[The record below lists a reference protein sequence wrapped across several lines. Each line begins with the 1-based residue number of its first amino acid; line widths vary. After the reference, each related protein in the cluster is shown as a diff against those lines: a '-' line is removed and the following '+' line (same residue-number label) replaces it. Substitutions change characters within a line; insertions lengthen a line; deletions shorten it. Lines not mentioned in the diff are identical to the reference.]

1 MYAYAPGLDH
11 GELIA
16 RGHVYLSSMHGEPPR
31 NAFCGRRQRL
41 LMDPG
46 WTGSAPE
53 FGSGQARDNRRKF
66 RAALL
71 SRAGYV
77 GAISNRFE
85 RLSMVNTTQQ
95 VALDQQDSLAV
106 TESPQDAIRSLGSLE
121 HLFWLCDQNSLV
133 HFAVTALIS
142 GETSAR
148 DWRRALDR
156 LQKRH
161 PILSVCIGGEPGSV
175 PSFRQADARP
185 IPLRIVEDEP
195 EPRWEAEVGEEL
207 ATPFNPSQAPL
218 IRAVLIAGARDA
230 AFMLV
235 AHHSIADGLSLAYA
249 IRDTL
254 DAVAGRSL
262 RPLPWLPSQD
272 DMMNLPDSLA
282 DSQEQDQAEA
292 LTPAVY
298 RRHDNARPTVKGL
311 RLSPALTSRVRDRA
325 RQEGTTVH
333 GALCAALVL
342 ASRDVS
348 AWREIPLRILSPINA
363 RPLLDAGESCGVF
376 LGATTSMFDRQ
387 AMDFWDIAR
396 DARIGV
402 AANQTS
408 ENIAAQLSA
417 FRQVVG
423 NGAEVATAAE
433 FGAKVFA
440 SEVMLTN
447 LGSLSFDRQ
456 FGHVT
461 LKAMFGPAVLT
472 GFEGHQTISVATVN
486 GALCLL
492 HTSHTPP
499 EGLLEKTQSVLSQAC
514 DERV

>member
-1 MYAYAPGLDH
+1 MV
-11 GELIA
+11 IA
-16 RGHVYLSSMHGEPPR
+16 TQRG
-31 NAFCGRRQRL
+31 
-41 LMDPG
+41 
-46 WTGSAPE
+46 
-53 FGSGQARDNRRKF
+53 
-66 RAALL
+66 
-71 SRAGYV
+71 
-77 GAISNRFE
+77 
-85 RLSMVNTTQQ
+85 
-95 VALDQQDSLAV
+95 ALDQQESPAV
-106 TESPQDAIRSLGSLE
+106 TGSPQDAIRSLGSLE
-121 HLFWLCDQNSLV
+121 HLFWLLDQNSFV

-195 EPRWEAEVGEEL
+195 EPRWEAEVGKEL
-207 ATPFNPSQAPL
+207 ATPFNPRQAPL
-218 IRAVLIAGARDA
+218 IRAVLIPAARDA
-230 AFMLV
+230 AFILV

-254 DAVAGRSL
+254 DALAGRSL

-272 DMMNLPDSLA
+272 DMMNVPDSRA
-282 DSQEQDQAEA
+282 DGQEQDQAEA

-298 RRHDNARPTVKGL
+298 RRRDNARPRVKGL
-311 RLSPALTSRVRDRA
+311 RLSAGLTSSVRDRA

-348 AWREIPLRILSPINA
+348 AAWREIPLRILSPINA

-376 LGATTSMFDRQ
+376 LGATTSVFDRQ

-423 NGAEVATAAE
+423 NGAEVATVAE
-433 FGAKVFA
+433 FGTKVFA

-456 FGHVT
+456 FGPVT
-461 LKAMFGPAVLT
+461 LKAMFGPAVVT
-472 GFEGHQTISVATVN
+472 GFEGQQTIGVATVN

-499 EGLLEKTQSVLSQAC
+499 EGLLEKMQSVLAHAC
-514 DERV
+514 DERA

>member
-1 MYAYAPGLDH
+1 MRILTKKTQEGWKVRFPH
-11 GELIA
+11 GNPWIERL
-16 RGHVYLSSMHGEPPR
+16 PPR
-31 NAFCGRRQRL
+31 
-41 LMDPG
+41 
-46 WTGSAPE
+46 
-53 FGSGQARDNRRKF
+53 
-66 RAALL
+66 
-71 SRAGYV
+71 
-77 GAISNRFE
+77 
-85 RLSMVNTTQQ
+85 
-95 VALDQQDSLAV
+95 
-106 TESPQDAIRSLGSLE
+106 QDAIRSLGSLE
-121 HLFWLCDQNSLV
+121 HLFWLFDQNSFV

-142 GETSAR
+142 
-148 DWRRALDR
+148 
-156 LQKRH
+156 
-161 PILSVCIGGEPGSV
+161 GSV

-195 EPRWEAEVGEEL
+195 EPRWEAEVGKEL
-207 ATPFNPSQAPL
+207 ATPFNPRQAPL
-218 IRAVLIAGARDA
+218 IRAVLIPAARDA
-230 AFMLV
+230 AFILV

-254 DAVAGRSL
+254 DALAGRSL

-272 DMMNLPDSLA
+272 DMMNVPDSHA
-282 DSQEQDQAEA
+282 DGQEQDQAEA

-298 RRHDNARPTVKGL
+298 RRRDNARPRVKGL
-311 RLSPALTSRVRDRA
+311 RLSAGLTSSVRDRA

-348 AWREIPLRILSPINA
+348 AAWREIPLRILSPINA

-376 LGATTSMFDRQ
+376 LGA
-387 AMDFWDIAR
+387 
-396 DARIGV
+396 
-402 AANQTS
+402 NQTS

-423 NGAEVATAAE
+423 NGAEVPTVAE

-456 FGHVT
+456 FGPVT

-472 GFEGHQTISVATVN
+472 GFEGYQTIGVATVN
-486 GALCLL
+486 GALCLS

-499 EGLLEKTQSVLSQAC
+499 EGLLEKTQSVLTQAC
-514 DERV
+514 DVE